1 MEKLIVKWNKKALEQ
16 FKSIAFWYSE
26 NMGLQAA
33 IHFAEDTRKSVD
45 ILSRMPQIGKAE
57 LKYATK
63 QTCYYSMLIHPKYR
77 LIYRFTST
85 TLYVVAFRAT
95 MMKG

>member
-1 MEKLIVKWNKKALEQ
+1 MIRNSNIQVSDLKILTLGSLRMAHPKEQ
-16 FKSIAFWYSE
+16 KE
-26 NMGLQAA
+26 Q
-33 IHFAEDTRKSVD
+33 
-45 ILSRMPQIGKAE
+45 
-57 LKYATK
+57 
-63 QTCYYSMLIHPKYR
+63 SMLIHPKYR